1 MKNRPC
7 TSNGIKLSLHPVNSD
22 LGFNWF
28 FNAKLRIDM
37 KKYIKPTIKTCRL
50 IDTLGYA
57 FSNGGGS
64 VTGPV
69 LNEGDINNNY
79 GTQDGYLE

>member
-1 MKNRPC
+1 
-7 TSNGIKLSLHPVNSD
+7 
-22 LGFNWF
+22 
-28 FNAKLRIDM
+28 M